1 MRHVI
6 RALVVLLVA
15 GTAGWAQTI
24 SGSMS
29 GTVVDA
35 QKQVVPGA
43 DVIITNEQNGDTRRG
58 VTNDVGGFTFPALAP
73 GPYTVRAELAGFR
86 PIESRGNM
94 VLANSRLA
102 VPPLV
107 LQVGALT
114 EAVTVSAVGEA
125 VATTTTSH
133 QAVLDLSQ
141 VENLSIRGRD
151 PISLLKILPGVTLQN
166 NDQELFGGSFATGV
180 PDVQGG
186 RGQTVYI
193 DGINGGDGGGGGN
206 LSGATSLD
214 AIAEVNVQMS
224 AYTAE
229 YGLKGGSQINFITKS
244 GGSEYHGT
252 AYTHLR
258 DDRFNSLNFFNKK
271 NNLPKPVQEIKN
283 FGGTFGGPV
292 PRIPKLNS
300 DGNKLFFFYNIDN
313 TQVKAPQQ
321 LRQYTMPTVLERA
334 GDFSQT
340 RTPSGNL
347 IIVRDPL
354 TGQPFPGNRIPAD
367 RAHPA
372 GLAFMD
378 ILPDPNI
385 AGAGFNFVYQEP
397 SFDHPRQAQLL
408 RMDYRPTGNDSIAF
422 KWQNFYTN
430 SVGHNVAGASSRWG
444 VVRQRYDFTHDI
456 GKIDYTR
463 IIGTRTVLEF
473 ATGVFRSTEDG
484 PPGSDA
490 DLAGIQRSSYPALTA
505 LPQFTTRHNPLGL
518 IPKARFGAVPSG
530 SGVSGTGGGEVSP
543 AADIFYDNRWPITGE
558 DSAFN
563 AAINLTHTRGRHT
576 FKFGVMRESEVFGQ
590 ARSGIFAGEF
600 NFAHSGS
607 DAQSSQYAYSN
618 LYLGH
623 VLSYTEDLGRVPN
636 FRIQNTW
643 AWYAMDTWKIKPT
656 LTLDAG
662 LRMYKW
668 DHPYNGGGE
677 ASAFTFER
685 FDPTWGGRPPVLYEP
700 VRVGSARRARDPLT
714 GEILPDTFIGLIVP
728 GTGYSC
734 GVITPE
740 NPCQINGVVVQE
752 DPTYR
757 AGDRGFV
764 EPIPI
769 QFDPRFGIA
778 WAPNPRTVIRAATGI
793 YHDGT
798 GGDTFEGGPAYRF
811 SRVTRFTDLNNYLGG
826 TSAVSPVG
834 VSGTVRVGA
843 KRPSIHKYTVGVE
856 REIGW
861 NIVANVAYVGEFTRN
876 LNDSFNFNAI
886 PAEARFD
893 PANRDVTQTPSA
905 ANPRA
910 LPDVFL
916 RPIIGF
922 GDINISEP
930 INTARYDSLQVQVT
944 RRFTGRFELA
954 GSYTMARAYTTDR
967 YQGNP
972 FEGEFKNHDLG
983 LQDHVLVTSYQVELP
998 NGGRVL
1004 GNSAVARGILDGWRV
1019 SGISTFATGSWSD
1032 VSFSYSPSFE
1042 FTGGGE
1048 ACDGSGSQPFHMV
1061 GDPMANAPRTEDRWF
1076 DPSVFQPASGR
1087 GDRGNDAACNN
1098 RKIQMPGFHNHD
1110 FTFFKD
1116 FSLPRNHRI
1125 TFKWEVA
1132 NLFDQVSWQSVD
1144 TSGQFNPNTGQLT
1157 DANFGRVTAARN
1169 ERRMV
1174 FSLRYT
1180 F

>member
-1 MRHVI
+1 M
-6 RALVVLLVA
+6 LVLVLLLFA
-15 GTAGWAQTI
+15 AIASAQTTSGSI
-24 SGSMS
+24 SGS
-29 GTVVDA
+29 VVDT
-35 QKQVVPGA
+35 QDQVVPGA
-43 DVIITNEQNGDTRRG
+43 DVV
-58 VTNDVGGFTFPALAP
+58 VTNQQTQEVRRSVSNEVGLFSFPALQP
-73 GPYTVRAELAGFR
+73 GRYTVRAELTGFK
-86 PIESRGNM
+86 PIEIRDNV
-94 VLANSRLA
+94 VLANNRLA
-102 VPPLV
+102 LPPLR
-107 LQVGALT
+107 LEVGTLA

-151 PISLLKILPGVTLQN
+151 PISLLKILPGVTLQA

-186 RGQTVYI
+186 RGQTVYV
-193 DGINGGDGGGGGN
+193 DGVNGGDGGGGGN
-206 LSGATSLD
+206 FSGATSMD

-244 GGSEYHGT
+244 GTSEYHGT
-252 AYTHLR
+252 AYTHFR
-258 DDRFNSLNFFNKK
+258 DDRFNSLNYFNKK
-271 NNLPKPVQEIKN
+271 NNLPKPVQEIQN

-292 PRIPKLNS
+292 PRIPKVNS
-300 DGNKLFFFYNIDN
+300 DGNKLFFFYNLDH

-321 LRQYTMPTVLERA
+321 LRQYTMPTPLERA

-340 RTPSGNL
+340 RTPSGSL
-347 IIVRDPL
+347 IVIRDPL
-354 TGQPFPGNRIPAD
+354 TGQPFSGNRIPAD

-385 AGAGFNFVYQEP
+385 VGNGYNFVYQEP

-408 RMDYRPTGNDSIAF
+408 RVDYRPTQTDSFAF
-422 KWQNFYTN
+422 KWQDFYTK

-444 VVRQRYDFTHDI
+444 LVRQRYDFTHDI
-456 GKIDYTR
+456 GKLDYTR
-463 IIGTRTVLEF
+463 IIGTSTVLEF

-484 PPGSDA
+484 PPGNDLE
-490 DLAGIQRSSYPALTA
+490 LAGIQRSSYPALQA
-505 LPQFTTRHNPLGL
+505 LPQFTTQHNPLGL
-518 IPKARFGAVPSG
+518 IPKARFGQVQSG
-530 SGVSGTGGGEVSP
+530 SGVSGTGAAEVSP

-563 AAINLTHTRGRHT
+563 AAINLTHTRGTHT

-600 NFAHSGS
+600 NFGHSGS
-607 DAQSSQYAYSN
+607 DAQSTGYAYSN

-623 VLSYTEDLGRVPN
+623 VQTYTEDLGRAPN

-656 LTLDAG
+656 VTIDAG

-668 DHPYNGGGE
+668 AHPYNGGGE
-677 ASAFTFER
+677 ASAFSFER
-685 FDPTWGGRPPVLYEP
+685 FDESWGGKPPVLYEP
-700 VRVGSARRARDPLT
+700 VTVGGARRAQDPLT

-734 GVITPE
+734 GVITPQT
-740 NPCQINGVVVQE
+740 PCNINGIVLQD

-757 AGDRGFV
+757 EGDRGFV

-769 QFDPRFGIA
+769 QFDPRIGVA

-811 SRVTRFTDLNNYLGG
+811 TRTTQFTDLNNYLGG

-834 VSGTVRVGA
+834 VSGTVRVGS
-843 KRPSIHKYTVGVE
+843 KRPSIHKYTVGIE

-861 NIVANVAYVGEFTRN
+861 NVVANLAYVGEYTRHIN
-876 LNDSFNFNAI
+876 EDWNHNAI
-886 PAEARFD
+886 PAGARFD
-893 PANRDVTQTPSA
+893 PANRDETQTPSP

-916 RPIIGF
+916 RPIRGF

-930 INTARYDSLQVQVT
+930 VGTARYDSLQLQVT

-954 GSYTMARAYTTDR
+954 GSYTMARAHTVER
-967 YQGNP
+967 YQNNP
-972 FEGEFKNHDLG
+972 FTGTYKNVDDG
-983 LQDHVLVTSYQVELP
+983 LQDHVVVTSYQVELP
-998 NGGRVL
+998 NGGRLL

-1032 VSFSYSPSFE
+1032 VSFSYNPSFE

-1048 ACDGSGSQPFHMV
+1048 ACDGSGSQPFHMI
-1061 GDPMANAPRTEDRWF
+1061 GDAMANAPRTEERWF
-1076 DPSVFQPASGR
+1076 DPGVFQAASGR
-1087 GDRGNDAACNN
+1087 GDLGNEAACNN
-1098 RKIQMPGFHNHD
+1098 KKVQLPGFHNHD
-1110 FTFFKD
+1110 VSFFKD
-1116 FSLPRNHRI
+1116 FVLPRDHRI

-1144 TSGQFNPNTGQLT
+1144 TSGQFNPNTGQQT